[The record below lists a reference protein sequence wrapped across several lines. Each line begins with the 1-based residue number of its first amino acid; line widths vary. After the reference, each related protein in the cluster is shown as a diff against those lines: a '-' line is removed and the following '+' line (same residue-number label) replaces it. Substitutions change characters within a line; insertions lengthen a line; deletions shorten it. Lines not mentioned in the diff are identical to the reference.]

1 MLFAYIDPGT
11 GFTLASSSGW
21 FIAIIL
27 AFLGTIVLFFKRIL
41 NFIKKHW
48 KIFLAILLIA
58 LIGGGIYLG
67 VTMAKNGSNFQNKVV
82 ILGYDGLNP
91 QIVEKL
97 IQAGKLPSF
106 KKLKEQGSYAHLG
119 TTNPPQS
126 PVAWSGFATGRNPGK
141 HGVFDF
147 IKRDPKSYML
157 SLSLSQFKDE
167 KPVRPITG
175 KAFWNYTSEKKVPT
189 VLITHPI
196 TFPPDKIYGK
206 MLSGM
211 GVPDILGTEG
221 TFTFYTTEPL
231 EKDKDIGGKVFQV
244 RKSSEILMNLI
255 GPKVASAKGSAENVK
270 VPFKATLNGNKATI
284 KFQKKETELEVGKW
298 SDWQEVSFKLGFL
311 KKAKGIFKFYLVET
325 EPEFKLYISPINMDP
340 RDPLFQISYPKNYSK
355 DLAEEV
361 GLYYTQGMPMDTWS
375 VNEKRLSEKP
385 FIEQVKM
392 ILNEKI
398 EMLHHELNQMQNGV
412 LYCYF
417 ESSDIIQHMFWRYT
431 DPEHPLYKEDAPPE
445 YKNMIEN
452 WYIKLDNVL
461 ANLMQRLDPEDT
473 LIVLSDHGFDTFRRS
488 AHINTW
494 LRNNGYLV
502 LRDQSADQGQELLLD
517 VDWSKTK
524 AYSIGFGAIYINQQG
539 REKHGIVQPGIETEN
554 LKQEISEKLMQWQD
568 EKYEKPIVS
577 KVYPREEA
585 FWGELAENTP
595 DLYVGFDIGYRA
607 SWQTALGAAP
617 AVLIEDNLKKWSGSH
632 LFDPKLV
639 PGVILTN
646 KKITKEN
653 PSIYDI
659 TPTILKLV
667 GYNNEE
673 MAKMDLDG
681 KPLF

>member
-1 MLFAYIDPGT
+1 MFGYIDPGT
-11 GFTLASSSGW
+11 GFTLATSSGW

-27 AFLGTIVLFFKRIL
+27 AFLGTILLFFKKIF
-41 NFIKKHW
+41 NFLKKHW

-67 VTMAKNGSNFQNKVV
+67 VIMTKNGTEFKNKIV
-82 ILGYDGLNP
+82 ILGYDGLSP
-91 QIVEKL
+91 KIVERL
-97 IQAGKLPSF
+97 LAESKLPAF
-106 KKLKEQGSYAHLG
+106 KKLIDQGSYARLG

-147 IKRDPKSYML
+147 IMRSPKDYML

-167 KPVRPITG
+167 KPVRPIHG
-175 KAFWNYTSEKKVPT
+175 KAFWNYTSEKKVST
-189 VLITHPI
+189 ILITHPI

-255 GPKVASAKGSAENVK
+255 GPKLASGKGQAENVK
-270 VPFKATLNGNKATI
+270 VPFMANIQGNKALI
-284 KFQKKETELEVGKW
+284 KFQNKETELKVGKW

-355 DLAEEV
+355 ELAEAL

-385 FIEQVKM
+385 FLEQVNV
-392 ILNEKI
+392 ILKEKI
-398 EMLHHELNQMQNGV
+398 DMLHHELNQLKNG
-412 LYCYF
+412 LIYCYF
-417 ESSDIIQHMFWRYT
+417 ESSDIMQHMFWRYT
-431 DPEHPLYKEDAPPE
+431 DPDHPLYNADAPQE
-445 YKNMIEN
+445 YKDMIEN

-494 LRNNGYLV
+494 LRLNGYLT
-502 LRDQSADQGQELLLD
+502 LRDDGADAGQELLLD
-517 VDWSKTK
+517 VDWSRTK
-524 AYSIGFGAIYINQQG
+524 AYAIGFGAIYINQEG
-539 REKHGIVQPGIETEN
+539 REKYGIVKPGLETEN
-554 LKQEISEKLMQWQD
+554 LKKEIAEKIAQWQD
-568 EKYEKPIVS
+568 DKFQKPIVS

-585 FWGELAENTP
+585 FWGDLVEETP
-595 DLYVGFDIGYRA
+595 DLYVGFNIGYRA
-607 SWQTALGAAP
+607 SWQTALGATP
-617 AVLIEDNLKKWSGSH
+617 ESLIEDNLKKWSGSH
-632 LFDPKLV
+632 LFDPALV

-646 KKITKEN
+646 KKITKDD

-659 TPTILKLV
+659 TPTILKQV
-667 GYNNEE
+667 GYTDEE